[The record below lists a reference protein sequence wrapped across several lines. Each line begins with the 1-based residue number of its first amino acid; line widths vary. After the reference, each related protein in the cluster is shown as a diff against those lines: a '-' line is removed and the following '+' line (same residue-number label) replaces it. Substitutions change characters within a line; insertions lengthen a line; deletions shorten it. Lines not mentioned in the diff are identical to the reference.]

1 MSFALVIIGLF
12 MLITGVR
19 GTYSDLAG
27 LLKDDFT
34 GENNY
39 FKWVIAMLVVG
50 SLGYFK
56 PIRPVA
62 NGILALVIM
71 GLFLSNKGFFAKF
84 TQQLG
89 IKNK

>member
-1 MSFALVIIGLF
+1 VTFALIIIGLF

-19 GTYSDLAG
+19 GTHGELAA

-39 FKWVIAMLVVG
+39 LKWVLAMLVVG
-50 SLGYFK
+50 SLGYIR

-71 GLFLSNKGFFAKF
+71 TLFLSNKGFFAKL
-84 TQQLG
+84 TEQLG
-89 IKNK
+89 VKSK